1 MGGGSRSR
9 SGSKDA
15 GSTPSGGAGT
25 PTPRP
30 LLHRPQSTAGRILE
44 AVAAPLRNFSCTHYD
59 DCLDHAVHA
68 GWPSWTC
75 DGCEAYEEAPSDR
88 LAHDVAGL
96 LQIWSEATGESV
108 IDGPGG
114 TGARPRHSIR
124 GIPR

>member
-1 MGGGSRSR
+1 MSAGSR
-9 SGSKDA
+9 G
-15 GSTPSGGAGT
+15 GGAGDAGRGSGGEGPV

-30 LLHRPQSTAGRILE
+30 LLHRPTSLAGRIVE

-75 DGCEAYEEAPSDR
+75 DGCEAFAEAPSDR

-114 TGARPRHSIR
+114 VGGRRHTVPRGGPTR
-124 GIPR
+124 

>member
-1 MGGGSRSR
+1 MSAGSRAA
-9 SGSKDA
+9 GTGDA
-15 GSTPSGGAGT
+15 GSPGGGGGPV

-30 LLHRPQSTAGRILE
+30 LHHRPNSLAGRVVE

-59 DCLDHAVHA
+59 DCLDQAVHA

-75 DGCEAYEEAPSDR
+75 DGCEAFAEAPSDR

-114 TGARPRHSIR
+114 TGTRPRHPTR
-124 GIPR
+124 

>member
-1 MGGGSRSR
+1 MSGGSRAA
-9 SGSKDA
+9 GPPNA
-15 GSTPSGGAGT
+15 GSPTGGGPATPA
-25 PTPRP
+25 PRP

-75 DGCEAYEEAPSDR
+75 DGCEAFLEAPSDR

-114 TGARPRHSIR
+114 TGPRTRHSIR
-124 GIPR
+124 GVPR

>member
-1 MGGGSRSR
+1 MSAGSKAAGSGE
-9 SGSKDA
+9 SGS
-15 GSTPSGGAGT
+15 GSGGEGPVPA
-25 PTPRP
+25 PRP
-30 LLHRPQSTAGRILE
+30 LHHRPTSLAGRIVE

-75 DGCEAYEEAPSDR
+75 DGCEAFAEAPSDR

-114 TGARPRHSIR
+114 VGGRPRHT
-124 GIPR
+124 IPRGR